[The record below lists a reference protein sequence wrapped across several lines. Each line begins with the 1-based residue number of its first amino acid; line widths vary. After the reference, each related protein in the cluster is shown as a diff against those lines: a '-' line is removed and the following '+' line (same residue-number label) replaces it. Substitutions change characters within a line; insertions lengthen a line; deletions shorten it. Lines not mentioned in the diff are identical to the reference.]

1 MINSSNTW
9 SQRIVTWRSWIENVQ
24 IRIIQA
30 AFRILHPRKQVNQTT
45 TSHTK
50 GVNQIMKKAI
60 LVAIIGVFAISA
72 NAGDWGKAPVPAK
85 APIEECLDIG
95 GEISSGYMSDYIFYG
110 VRFARDSV
118 WTDVNYTFDNL
129 IIPVNVGVWYLNGI
143 DPVDY
148 DELDIYASVELG
160 SFAGFDASL
169 GYVHYFFPE
178 TGADSNGEIGLDLSR
193 SLGIVDVALET
204 NYNLW
209 LEGWYHQ
216 VGIEKTFGISDNV
229 SLVVGAG
236 LGYSDNYFA
245 GANNSGWNHYY
256 VSAALPIELNC
267 RATLTPYVGYNGGP
281 GGYVVDGFS
290 GIENGDDQSDILHGG
305 VSLSVSF

>member
-9 SQRIVTWRSWIENVQ
+9 SQRIATWRSWIENVQ
-24 IRIIQA
+24 FRRIQM

-129 IIPVNVGVWYLNGI
+129 IIPVNIGAWYLNGI
-143 DPVDY
+143 DPAGY
-148 DELDIYASVELG
+148 DELDLYASVELG

-169 GYVHYFFPE
+169 GYTHYFYPE
-178 TGADSNGEIGLDLSR
+178 ANAGNSYGEIGLDVSR
-193 SLGIVDVALET
+193 SLGIVDLALET
-204 NYNLW
+204 NYGLSF
-209 LEGWYHQ
+209 GWYHQ
-216 VGIEKTFGISDNV
+216 AGIEKTFGVSDNV
-229 SLVVGAG
+229 NLVVGAG
-236 LGYSDNYFA
+236 ISYSDNYFTA
-245 GANNSGWNHYY
+245 ANNSGWNHYY
-256 VSAALPIELNC
+256 VTVALPIELNC
-267 RATLTPYVGYNGGP
+267 RATLTPYVGYNGAP
-281 GGYVVDGFS
+281 GGYIADGINS
-290 GIENGDDQSDILHGG
+290 MTGLQNQSDILHGG